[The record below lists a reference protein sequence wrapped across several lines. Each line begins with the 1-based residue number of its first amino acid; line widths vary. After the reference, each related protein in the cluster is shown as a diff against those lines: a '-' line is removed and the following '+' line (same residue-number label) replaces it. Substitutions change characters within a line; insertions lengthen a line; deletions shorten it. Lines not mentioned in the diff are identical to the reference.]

1 MRRHAMSNGTA
12 VATAVRA
19 SHRTART
26 RIRPAHPT
34 INHRASVFAVGLA
47 AAPKN
52 IKRSRQDLARWL
64 QPLALD
70 PDQVDEILLAVSEA
84 VTNAVEHGSDCD
96 DSKCVSVQASVQD
109 RTVTVSVKDSGRWI
123 STHPDPATRTHRG
136 RGLIMIREIADSVD
150 IACTDYGTEIVM
162 RFDMLGTAADQAA
175 S

>member
-1 MRRHAMSNGTA
+1 MSHGTA

-19 SHRTART
+19 SHRVT
-26 RIRPAHPT
+26 RSRVRPVGRPV
-34 INHRASVFAVGLA
+34 NHRASVFAVGLA

-52 IKRSRQDLARWL
+52 IKKSRTDLATWL

-96 DSKCVSVQASVQD
+96 ESKCVLVQAAAQG
-109 RTVTVSVKDSGRWI
+109 RTVSVSVKDSGRWI
-123 STHPDPATRTHRG
+123 TEHPDPAARTHRG
-136 RGLIMIREIADSVD
+136 RGLLLIREIADDVE
-150 IACTDYGTEIVM
+150 ITCTESGTRIVM
-162 RFDMLGTAADQAA
+162 RFDMLGTASDQAA